1 MIDDKFMELAI
12 EEAERCPHSKT
23 AYSVGCVIV
32 RDGLVLSTGFSRED
46 GDRVHAEESA
56 LGKLEGIAKGCTIY
70 STMEPCSKRASR
82 PLPCAQL
89 IIKSGATRVVYAC
102 EEPPH
107 FVADCKGIELLKQQG
122 IEVVQLSK
130 YQNQCLTLNN
140 HIQTSK

>member
-1 MIDDKFMELAI
+1 MIDDLFMELAI
-12 EEAERCPHSKT
+12 EEAKKCPPSQT

-32 RDGLVLSTGFSRED
+32 LDGHVLSLGYSRED
-46 GDRVHAEESA
+46 GDKVHAEESA
-56 LGKLEGIAKGCTIY
+56 LSKLEGIAKGSTIY

-82 PLPCAQL
+82 PLSCAQL

-107 FVADCKGIELLKQQG
+107 FVADCKGIEFLKQQG

-130 YQNQCLTLNN
+130 YEEPCLVLND
-140 HIQTSK
+140 HIQTDR